1 MTVRVVK
8 GRLPMATDSP
18 TPKNVHLRY
27 QLVSVFEHADTSS
40 NEIAQLGPEDHFT
53 VEGAEGDFYRLR
65 LVAGNVGF
73 VFAHNLVG
81 SHLPL
86 TAAEQHSADQRA
98 AAAARPPGGWRGLLR
113 RLGRSPQ
120 GRSA

>member
-1 MTVRVVK
+1 
-8 GRLPMATDSP
+8 MATDSP